1 MTFARKFFL
10 CVLCTLSFGAFGNG
24 DSSPEKQR
32 TNAASR
38 MVDKPWLVIDYEGSV
53 QGGLDAEDFPQLLV
67 MQLAKAGV
75 FRCVEMKDADF
86 LKRPDVLDAMMS
98 SGDRVSCIS
107 WVIRNTDT
115 PRGRVLTIS
124 IGYRKLFRTGRG
136 ELLKSQDVL
145 VRERGLKGFDLMTFA
160 AKKSARAILFELRQ
174 PQVLDLESA
183 GTRKTIAIVDYGR
196 DFFEKG
202 ESVDF
207 IRRKTKNGRT
217 LTRKVG
223 SGVVAFT
230 DIGSTTIAL
239 KSGEVKED
247 DFVMPVEEDLERQAS
262 AEEEEDRRKAEVC
275 QTCKGRHSI
284 RVRVDCADCNGQGKR
299 LHIKGRSRDIRS
311 CMICGGRGWRSFE
324 KTCPDCKGTGR
335 NLSKQGED
343 FDGGENSSSNAGRVT
358 RDGRILP
365 PNENRGL
372 GAKKGDFTE

>member
-1 MTFARKFFL
+1 MTFVRKFFL
-10 CVLCTLSFGAFGNG
+10 CVLCTLSLGVLGNG
-24 DSSPEKQR
+24 ESSTEKQR
-32 TNAASR
+32 TNAVSR
-38 MVDKPWLVIDYEGSV
+38 MGDKPWLVIDYEGSV
-53 QGGLDAEDFPQLLV
+53 QGDLDAGDFPQLLV

-107 WVIRNTDT
+107 WIIRNTET

-174 PQVLDLESA
+174 PQVLDLEST
-183 GTRKTIAIVDYGR
+183 GTRKTAIVDYGR

-223 SGVVAFT
+223 TGVVSFA
-230 DIGSTTIAL
+230 DVGSTMITL

-247 DFVMPVEEDLERQAS
+247 DFVMPVEEELERQAS
-262 AEEEEDRRKAEVC
+262 AEEEECRRPEVC
-275 QTCKGRHSI
+275 QACKGRRSI

-311 CMICGGRGWRSFE
+311 CIICGGRGWRSFE

-343 FDGGENSSSNAGRVT
+343 SDGGENPSFNAGRVT

-365 PNENRGL
+365 PNGNRGFV
-372 GAKKGDFTE
+372 GKKGDFTE